1 MDHRVLAGRFNARF
15 GRRAGVLLIGGAAE
29 PLYRPSR
36 GGRPARIHYA
46 HDHVRSVLHEIAH
59 WCLADVEA
67 RRREDYGLIYEPPP
81 RCARAQARFYAAEV
95 PVQALELL
103 LARACG
109 VDFRFSADNPGA
121 DDGPDRRAFE
131 RRVLARCRVLQETG
145 PGPCATAVLNALNPD
160 WRAALQPAAVLR
172 PTSRVGVPA

>member
-15 GRRAGVLLIGGAAE
+15 GRPAGVLLIGGAAE
-29 PLYRPSR
+29 PLYRPPR
-36 GGRPARIHYA
+36 EGRPARIHYA
-46 HDHVRSVLHEIAH
+46 HDHARSVLHEIAH
-59 WCLADVEA
+59 WCLADAGA

-81 RCARAQARFYAAEV
+81 RCPRAQARFYAAEA

-121 DDGPDRRAFE
+121 DDGPARQAFE
-131 RRVLARCRVLQETG
+131 QQVLARSQVLLETG
-145 PGPCATAVLNALNPD
+145 PGPCATAVLNALNPG
-160 WRAALQPAAVLR
+160 WRTALQPAAGLR
-172 PTSRVGVPA
+172 PKCRAGAPA